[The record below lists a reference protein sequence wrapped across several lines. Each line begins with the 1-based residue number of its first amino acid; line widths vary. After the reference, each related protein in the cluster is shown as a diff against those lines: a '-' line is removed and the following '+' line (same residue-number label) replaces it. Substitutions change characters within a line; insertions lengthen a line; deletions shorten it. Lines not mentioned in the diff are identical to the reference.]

1 MEDNNPALLKPS
13 EAARML
19 SISRATL
26 VVLERTGRLV
36 PVNIG
41 SPDGGK
47 RLLRYR
53 RTDVNQFVGVTDA

>member
-1 MEDNNPALLKPS
+1 MEDHPALLKPS

-26 VVLERTGRLV
+26 AVMERTGRLV
-36 PVNIG
+36 PVDIG
-41 SPDGGK
+41 NPDGRR

-53 RTDVNQFVGVTDA
+53 RTDVNQLVGVSDA